1 MSVTRR
7 TSRYWPIVCCVTTE
21 LLKPNKNNLCSIRVS
36 VFKYTELFIDSKV
49 CQAES
54 ELLCQ
59 SLGEHRG
66 LPINTSLATPDKY
79 LL

>member
-1 MSVTRR
+1 MCDQEDPQVLAHHVLCDHRK
-7 TSRYWPIVCCVTTE
+7 
-21 LLKPNKNNLCSIRVS
+21 LKTLNYFIRVS
-36 VFKYTELFIDSKV
+36 VFKYTELFIDSQV

-59 SLGEHRG
+59 ILGEHRG
-66 LPINTSLATPDKY
+66 LGPPINTSLATPDKY